1 MLTRGLPGAGG
12 LRTSD
17 LRPHLPR
24 CAGLLR
30 PNDTPAL
37 RLGCGLTLTFGLCLL
52 PATPGRGRQGPHL
65 GSVLGDEEEL
75 GKGTVQGEQDDRLRH
90 VLGEAV
96 LHVGEELPQGLQQ
109 RKVTEVAAEEGQ
121 GSFTEDHATQIVRSR
136 LMGPATLTLPP
147 LYLVKSLQ
155 DIPLTRPQSSPNIH
169 QPKIRKGAEPK
180 LHHRTP
186 RKQEIQK
193 HIHIN
198 QLCIFKDGCYEELP
212 MTAEKSQDKC

>member
-37 RLGCGLTLTFGLCLL
+37 RLGCGPTLTFGLCLL
-52 PATPGRGRQGPHL
+52 PATPGQGRQGPHL

-75 GKGTVQGEQDDRLRH
+75 GEGTVQGEQDDRLRH

-121 GSFTEDHATQIVRSR
+121 GSFTDCEK
-136 LMGPATLTLPP
+136 PADGTCHSDSPSTIPSKVITRYPTHPP
-147 LYLVKSLQ
+147 PK
-155 DIPLTRPQSSPNIH
+155 
-169 QPKIRKGAEPK
+169 QPKYSPTENKERG
-180 LHHRTP
+180 RT
-186 RKQEIQK
+186 
-193 HIHIN
+193 
-198 QLCIFKDGCYEELP
+198 
-212 MTAEKSQDKC
+212 